1 MLFLFQIIYFLSIS
15 LFGTSIT
22 QWMVFQFVPHSFIF
36 YLPSVIKITLPLSL
50 KLNFL
55 LSWLSLYLNF
65 TYFIGISVLWMGEE
79 LVQTSQ
85 LDTGMEL
92 EDFNFLQFY
101 EKDSLTVCI
110 SSKSCVLI
118 WKPVCVVGHIPPAV
132 LSSNKAQIQE
142 EIW

>member
-1 MLFLFQIIYFLSIS
+1 
-15 LFGTSIT
+15 
-22 QWMVFQFVPHSFIF
+22 MVFQFVPHSFIF
-36 YLPSVIKITLPLSL
+36 YLPSVIKITLLLSL

-55 LSWLSLYLNF
+55 LSWLSLYLNS

-110 SSKSCVLI
+110 HPNLVF
-118 WKPVCVVGHIPPAV
+118 
-132 LSSNKAQIQE
+132 
-142 EIW
+142 